1 MSASLRITTATK
13 GCHAMRQGDILL
25 RITALS
31 VIVLALVCGCAVTD
45 YKPVIASFADA
56 TTKADDAFAAMR
68 TAELTAQ
75 LNAHKKRILAGQ
87 EIVAISV
94 GDCIAD
100 SSRCRL
106 AARDATGASTQLSA
120 TEGLENLSN
129 LMHAVSDYA
138 SKLTAI
144 VDATTAQSAAA
155 NVAAAEGS
163 VVDAATAAS
172 KLPGV
177 KIDAASVKAFG
188 DPSASVISWLVGEYV
203 NQMQVAALR
212 QAVTGADP
220 VIQRIAHALSGAASV
235 SFAPSQ
241 SLRQTFQASR
251 AAYDDDPKNADKLD
265 RYLQAATALDSYL
278 AAAKSDMFAEMA
290 KAHGALAQQLSGGN
304 LTLAQVERA
313 VQAFAATANALS
325 QVVQQ
330 FQKAAA
336 PKQQ

>member
-1 MSASLRITTATK
+1 MTATK
-13 GCHAMRQGDILL
+13 GYHAMRQSNFGL
-25 RITALS
+25 RITAIS
-31 VIVLALVCGCAVTD
+31 MAVLALVCGCAVTD
-45 YKPVIASFADA
+45 YKPVITSFADA
-56 TTKADDAFAAMR
+56 TQKADAAFAAMQ

-87 EIVAISV
+87 EIVTIAA

-106 AARDATGASTQLSA
+106 AARDATGASAQLSA

-144 VDATTAQSAAA
+144 VDATTAQTAAA
-155 NVAAAEGS
+155 SVAAAEGS
-163 VVDAATAAS
+163 LVDAANAAS

-177 KIDAASVKAFG
+177 KIDDASVKAFG
-188 DPSASVISWLVGEYV
+188 DPTASLISWLVGEYV
-203 NQMQVAALR
+203 NEMQVAALR

-220 VIQRIAHALSGAASV
+220 VIQQIAHALSGAASV

-241 SLRQTFQASR
+241 SLRQTFQATR
-251 AAYDDDPKNADKLD
+251 ASFDDDPKNADKLD
-265 RYLQAATALDSYL
+265 RYLQAAAALDSYL
-278 AAAKSDMFAEMA
+278 GAAKSDMFAELA
-290 KAHGALAQQLSGGN
+290 KAHGALALQLSGGP

-313 VQAFAATANALS
+313 VQAFATTANALS
-325 QVVQQ
+325 QIVQQ
-330 FQKAAA
+330 FQQAAA
-336 PKQQ
+336 PKQP